1 MPMSSYLAGLRS
13 KVGSGL
19 LLLPSVAIIL
29 RDADERVLMVRDRG
43 SESWGLPAGSI
54 EPGETPRTAALRE
67 LEEESGIRVS
77 GLCLQAAL
85 GGADFRHTYPNGD
98 RVEYAIFVFSGRT
111 TSGTGHRPQDEEEI
125 SDVQWFARE
134 EAPTLILPYP
144 EELLWEP
151 Q

>member
-77 GLCLQAAL
+77 GLCLQARSKL
-85 GGADFRHTYPNGD
+85 N
-98 RVEYAIFVFSGRT
+98 
-111 TSGTGHRPQDEEEI
+111 
-125 SDVQWFARE
+125 
-134 EAPTLILPYP
+134 
-144 EELLWEP
+144 
-151 Q
+151 